1 MTMQKNLIIGL
12 LVLLFVFGLT
22 ACKKKK
28 TTSPEMSYEN
38 TWTEKPSTNNTGPET
53 SLPTWGKDY
62 TGPEKI
68 TNWGGNSTGGDSSGG
83 SSSGGDGGNQEPSQP
98 SESEKPEGLHFE
110 YFRVYLPWAGVN
122 DGSGNWEYT
131 WVNSTNTNRINQL
144 WRKFIKREYYANEP
158 FYIRNHKNQNS
169 QGRFKD
175 GNDYFYFDDNLDI
188 RYAGMKETI
197 LKKYVAGVIIQ
208 YYGGSYNG
216 VYTIGGLYRTYA
228 KKNNSGN
235 WGNDGV
241 NMFMGIDIEPMRKPT
256 LNGFK
261 GDLEVIVVNL
271 GKKRADREISSANP
285 KAEYAIDIYY
295 SDQQHDKDGKPVY
308 QAWIED
314 ETSYIGKNP
323 RNFYEGKL
331 NRQLL
336 LSEGWY
342 YNKYF
347 YSFVPYWDK

>member
-1 MTMQKNLIIGL
+1 MAMQKKLIIGL
-12 LVLLFVFGLT
+12 FVLLFVLGLA
-22 ACKKKK
+22 ACSSSS
-28 TTSPEMSYEN
+28 TEVGYVSTSADP
-38 TWTEKPSTNNTGPET
+38 PSTENTGPAS
-53 SLPTWGKDY
+53 SLPAWGKDY
-62 TGPEKI
+62 KTDLVVGP
-68 TNWGGNSTGGDSSGG
+68 SGGDSSGG
-83 SSSGGDGGNQEPSQP
+83 SSSGGDGGDQEPSKP
-98 SESEKPEGLHFE
+98 SEPEKPNGLHFE

-122 DGSGNWEYT
+122 DGNGNWEYT

-144 WRKFIKREYYANEP
+144 WKQFIKRVAYANEP

-188 RYAGMKETI
+188 RYAGMKETL

-228 KKNNSGN
+228 KKNTSGN

-241 NMFMGIDIEPMRKPT
+241 NMFMGIDINPMRKPT
-256 LNGFK
+256 LDGHK

-271 GKKRADREISSANP
+271 GKIRVEGGYGANP
-285 KAEYAIDIYY
+285 KPEYNIDIYY
-295 SDQQHDKDGKPVY
+295 SDQQHDKSGKPVY

-314 ETSYIGKNP
+314 EASYIGQNP

-347 YSFVPYWDK
+347 YSFVPYWDKN